1 MKIEEYYRS
10 VGQEIGQRLEPSD
23 CRYRCKRYRV
33 YAEIEAKGHLA
44 FWGATRLDTYLKR
57 IDEARQSIAVKSY
70 YTQTEDK
77 IVVHVLGFEI
87 ADKAHYKKCI
97 GILDDIIALLK
108 AA

>member
-1 MKIEEYYRS
+1 MKIEEYYRN

-23 CRYRCKRYRV
+23 SRYRCKRYRV

-44 FWGATRLDTYLKR
+44 FWDAIRLETYLKR
-57 IDEARQSIAVKSY
+57 IDETRQSIAVESW
-70 YTQTEDK
+70 YTQTEGKIDVHILGYEIVDK
-77 IVVHVLGFEI
+77 
-87 ADKAHYKKCI
+87 DSYKKCI